1 MENKLKEENKERWAC
16 YAGGKGDLRCAFEEV
31 NDDIEKHPDY
41 EYTIQST
48 IETAQKE
55 LKEENEK
62 LKEENKKLTRSQFD
76 YGIFKSEKYNME
88 KMLNELHSENMKLK
102 EENEKLKEE
111 NKKGR
116 FSCFSESDSESSS
129 EEDDD

>member
-88 KMLNELHSENMKLK
+88 KMLNELHSEKNKLK
-102 EENEKLKEE
+102 EENEKLKHTMRHT
-111 NKKGR
+111 KGGEY
-116 FSCFSESDSESSS
+116 CWSDSGSSS